1 MKIKLAILSLF
12 CGTILLNGC
21 AIQSIQ
27 PDAQSN
33 LLLKPKLADEPEKMT
48 QSEIKEL
55 NLTVK
60 GYPKNLLRVLP
71 NYPVKAAFNRM
82 EGELKV
88 KFDVD
93 ENGYVQNIRVLDSP
107 LVDVVGLSLIHAME
121 QWRYETGKPA
131 KDLNFGWCFKK
142 YAEKKQVEF

>member
-12 CGTILLNGC
+12 CSTILLNGC
-21 AIQSIQ
+21 ATQSIQ

-33 LLLKPKLADEPEKMT
+33 LLLKTKLVDEPEKMT
-48 QSEIKEL
+48 QSEIKES

-60 GYPKNLLRVLP
+60 NYPKNLSRPLP
-71 NYPVKAAFNRM
+71 TYPVKAATQGI
-82 EGELKV
+82 EGGLKA

-93 ENGYVQNIRVLDSP
+93 ENGHVQNIRLLDSP
-107 LVDVVGLSLIHAME
+107 LVDVFGLSLIHAME

-131 KDLNFGWCFKK
+131 KDLNLVIEFKL
-142 YAEKKQVEF
+142 

>member
-12 CGTILLNGC
+12 CSTILLNGC
-21 AIQSIQ
+21 ATQSIQ
-27 PDAQSN
+27 SDTQSN
-33 LLLKPKLADEPEKMT
+33 LLLKPKLADKPEKMT
-48 QSEIKEL
+48 QSEIKES

-60 GYPKNLLRVLP
+60 NYPKNLLRIYP
-71 NYPVKAAFNRM
+71 NYPVKAAFNRI

-93 ENGYVQNIRVLDSP
+93 ENGHVQNIRMLDTP
-107 LVDVVGLSLIHAME
+107 LVDVFGLSLIHALE

-131 KDLNFGWCFKK
+131 KDLNLVIEFK
-142 YAEKKQVEF
+142 F

>member
-1 MKIKLAILSLF
+1 M
-12 CGTILLNGC
+12 
-21 AIQSIQ
+21 
-27 PDAQSN
+27 
-33 LLLKPKLADEPEKMT
+33 
-48 QSEIKEL
+48 KEL

-107 LVDVVGLSLIHAME
+107 LVDVFGLSLIHAME

-131 KDLNFGWCFKK
+131 KDLNFVMEFKLG
-142 YAEKKQVEF
+142 AQD

>member
-12 CGTILLNGC
+12 CSTILLNGC
-21 AIQSIQ
+21 ATQSIQ

-33 LLLKPKLADEPEKMT
+33 LLLKTKLADEPEKMT
-48 QSEIKEL
+48 ESEIKES

-60 GYPKNLLRVLP
+60 NYPKNLSHPLP
-71 NYPVKAAFNRM
+71 TYPVKAATQGI
-82 EGELKV
+82 EGGLKA

-93 ENGYVQNIRVLDSP
+93 ENGHVQNIRLLDSP
-107 LVDVVGLSLIHAME
+107 LVDVFGLSLIHAME

-131 KDLNFGWCFKK
+131 KDLNLVIEFKLG
-142 YAEKKQVEF
+142 AQN